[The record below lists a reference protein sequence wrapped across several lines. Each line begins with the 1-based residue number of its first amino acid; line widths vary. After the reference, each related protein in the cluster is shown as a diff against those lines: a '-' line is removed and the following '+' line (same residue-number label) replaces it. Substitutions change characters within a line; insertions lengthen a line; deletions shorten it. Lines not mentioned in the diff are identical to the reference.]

1 MTSCLPDGKNWHIFA
16 DQEDMTA
23 DMTTITYFTCMVKI
37 VALKFNT
44 PFQPKKF
51 GSLLSVLSDLEC
63 YVYKRNYFNQNL
75 LKLRYMLSQTDICNI
90 SAHSDH
96 GHFCWASR
104 KTSFQC
110 LHLHR
115 AAINIGYEKMSGTS
129 SLSEISINWFAE
141 KLLII

>member
-1 MTSCLPDGKNWHIFA
+1 MTSCVPDGKNRHIFA

-44 PFQPKKF
+44 PSQPKKF
-51 GSLLSVLSDLEC
+51 GLLLSVLSDLEC
-63 YVYKRNYFNQNL
+63 YVYKRKYFNQNL

-96 GHFCWASR
+96 GHFCCASR

-115 AAINIGYEKMSGTS
+115 AVVNTGYEKMSRTS
-129 SLSEISINWFAE
+129 SLSEISINCFDLP
-141 KLLII
+141 KNS

>member
-1 MTSCLPDGKNWHIFA
+1 
-16 DQEDMTA
+16 MTA

-44 PFQPKKF
+44 PSQPKKF

-63 YVYKRNYFNQNL
+63 YVYKRKYFNQNL

-96 GHFCWASR
+96 GH
-104 KTSFQC
+104 
-110 LHLHR
+110 L
-115 AAINIGYEKMSGTS
+115 G
-129 SLSEISINWFAE
+129 
-141 KLLII
+141 